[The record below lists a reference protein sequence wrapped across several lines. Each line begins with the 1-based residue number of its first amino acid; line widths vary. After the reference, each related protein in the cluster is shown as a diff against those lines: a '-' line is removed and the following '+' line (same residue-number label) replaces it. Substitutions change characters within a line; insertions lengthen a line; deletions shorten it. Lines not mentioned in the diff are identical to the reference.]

1 MNNHPRDK
9 RRTDPKDN
17 KSPGVTAHGGLYDRN
32 GPIPVPDVK
41 ESDTDSA
48 WAMFE
53 ESRMLQDKPPKTMQ
67 PNFEETQTDSSGFEP
82 TDFGG
87 AGYDETK
94 AAPLKP

>member
-1 MNNHPRDK
+1 MSNHPREK
-9 RRTDPKDN
+9 RRPDPKDLGGAT
-17 KSPGVTAHGGLYDRN
+17 SHGGLYDRN

-53 ESRMLQDKPPKTMQ
+53 ESRMLQDKPPKTVQ
-67 PNFEETQTDSSGFEP
+67 PNFEDTQTHESGFEP

>member
-1 MNNHPRDK
+1 MSTHPRDK
-9 RRTDPKDN
+9 RRTEPKDGKLGN
-17 KSPGVTAHGGLYDRN
+17 TTSHGGLYDRN

-48 WAMFE
+48 WALFE
-53 ESRMLQDKPPKTMQ
+53 ESRMLQDKPPKSVQT
-67 PNFEETQTDSSGFEP
+67 NFEETQTDEAGFEP

-87 AGYDETK
+87 NGYDETK